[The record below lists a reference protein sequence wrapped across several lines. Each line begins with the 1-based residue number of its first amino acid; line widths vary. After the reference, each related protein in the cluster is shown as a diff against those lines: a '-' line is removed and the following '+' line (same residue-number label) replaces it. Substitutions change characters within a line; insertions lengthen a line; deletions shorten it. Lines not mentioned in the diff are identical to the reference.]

1 MRSIFLILGV
11 FCLLNAGA
19 QLSGTKTIPG
29 DYPDLASAVTALN
42 AQGVGSGGVVFQVM
56 ANQVTNGPLL
66 ISRSGTA
73 AAPIVFRGNGS
84 VVSSTGTASSADGVF
99 VLAGADYVTIDS
111 FELVGDVAV
120 EYGVA
125 LLKRNATAPYDG
137 CWHNTIRA
145 NHIRLDQSGGRTSGI
160 YAAHHLA
167 SGNSTLPLTNYLVS
181 DANNYNQVTGN
192 NIIAYHG
199 IQFFGQLLAWR
210 DEDNR
215 FENNYINNYGG
226 GAQVAYGIR
235 QEGHFTLTI
244 SGNRVSLPF
253 GNSVTAYGIFEASA
267 NGDSVRITGNSV
279 SMGAMFNTASALL
292 VGIQC
297 SSTSAYLSVA
307 NNSIYSC
314 SYSNSASGGAFYG
327 FRNSGNPA
335 RLVLSGNSLFS
346 NSSNNGTMVLL
357 AAGQADSLLVTGNN
371 LYSNTR
377 TANTGQFFGITAAST
392 TYLNASDNQV
402 SDLTTGASG
411 NTSATELY
419 GIYNEA
425 NSGTEIYRNNRITG
439 LYIQGANSGAV
450 GATLC
455 GIWTNTST
463 SATKEFSGNK
473 IGDLRCS
480 VRGMVYGVRQRQG
493 QEVRFFSNKFYDL
506 WAGYGLSR
514 AIGIEIASGS
524 SVTIANNIVGGLQ
537 ASGSTYDN
545 AVIGI
550 DIGTSTFARLYFN
563 TVSLN
568 AVAGASST
576 FGSYAVYATG
586 GNFLTLKN
594 NLLTNTSQSA
604 GAGAAVAF
612 GRTTTA
618 LSVYQDSSDYNLF
631 YAGTPGAANLL
642 YKDAGASAQT
652 LAQYKTLVG
661 PVRDAHSLS
670 ANVLFSSTTGTQA
683 DFLHIDAASLP
694 PVSNKGTPVAGIL
707 TDFDGDTRMA
717 LTPDIGAD
725 EFQEVLAVGS
735 VNEDISSFRLLPNR
749 VAQDAVLQLRLLR
762 PAAYTFQVVDAQGRP
777 VLQWKENLP
786 AGLSSRN
793 YSLQALPAGTYVLQ
807 GSSKGS
813 APVAVRFVKL

>member
-1 MRSIFLILGV
+1 MRSILVTLS
-11 FCLLNAGA
+11 CLFSLCTVA

-29 DYPDLASAVTALN
+29 DYTDLSAAVTDLN
-42 AQGVGSGGVVFQVM
+42 AQGVGSGGVLFEVT
-56 ANQVTNGPLL
+56 ANQQLASSLVITA
-66 ISRSGTA
+66 SGSA
-73 AAPIVFRGNGS
+73 AAPIVFRGNGCLVHLTGGGS
-84 VVSSTGTASSADGVF
+84 VANGIL
-99 VLAGADYVTIDS
+99 VLAGADFVTIDS
-111 FELVGDVAV
+111 FELTTFL
-120 EYGVA
+120 GVNWGIA
-125 LLKRNATAPYDG
+125 LVKRNATAPYDG
-137 CWHNTIRA
+137 CQHNTIR
-145 NHIRLDQSGGRTSGI
+145 NNKITLSGGNAIGI
-160 YAAHHLA
+160 YAGHQLPA
-167 SGNSTLPLTNYLVS
+167 SGNVLPLNNFLAS
-181 DANNYNQVTGN
+181 DANSFNTISGNQILTYN
-192 NIIAYHG
+192 G
-199 IQFFGQLLAWR
+199 IQFIGQLLGWR

-215 FENNYINNYGG
+215 IEANRVNVFGG
-226 GAQVAYGIR
+226 GNQVAYGIR
-235 QEGHFTLTI
+235 SEGHFKLTVA
-244 SGNRVSLPF
+244 SNQLSMNAGSTA
-253 GNSVTAYGIFEASA
+253 TAYGVYEQSA
-267 NGDSVRITGNSV
+267 NGDSVRIAGNTFLLRGNFNNASANLTGIQCASTSAFLEVTNNLIFSSSYV
-279 SMGAMFNTASALL
+279 NTAS
-292 VGIQC
+292 G
-297 SSTSAYLSVA
+297 T
-307 NNSIYSC
+307 
-314 SYSNSASGGAFYG
+314 FYG
-327 FRNSGNPA
+327 IRNTGNPA
-335 RLVLSGNSLFS
+335 RLVIDSNSMFS
-346 NSSNNGTMVLL
+346 NMCNGNMVMVSG
-357 AAGQADSLLVTGNN
+357 GQADTLLVRGNHI
-371 LYSNTR
+371 YSNTR
-377 TANTGQFFGITAAST
+377 TGVAGQFCAISASSTIYLDISGNDINNNTSGSSLTAAT
-392 TYLNASDNQV
+392 DM
-402 SDLTTGASG
+402 
-411 NTSATELY
+411 Y
-419 GIYNEA
+419 GIFNES
-425 NSGTEIYRNNRITG
+425 NSGTEIYRDNRIVEMSVGGGNTG
-439 LYIQGANSGAV
+439 AFACTVS
-450 GATLC
+450 

-463 SATKEFSGNK
+463 SANKEFSGNV
-473 IGDLRCS
+473 IGALRCS
-480 VRGMVYGVRQRQG
+480 PRSLVYGIRQRQG
-493 QEVRFFSNKFYDL
+493 QDVRFFSNKFYDL

-524 SVTIANNIVGGLQ
+524 SVTIANNLVGGLQ

-568 AVAGASST
+568 AVAGASNT

-586 GNFLTLKN
+586 GSFLTLKN
-594 NLLTNTSQSA
+594 NLLINTSQSA

-618 LSVYQDSSDYNLF
+618 LSAYQDSSDYNLF
-631 YAGTPGAANLL
+631 YAGTPGTTNLL
-642 YKDAGASAQT
+642 YKDASASAQT

-707 TDFDGDTRMA
+707 TDFDGETRMA

-793 YSLQALPAGTYVLQ
+793 YNLQALPAGTYVLQ

-813 APVAVRFVKL
+813 APVAIRFVKL